1 MFIERDYFCQILLAS
16 FNRKHQIFFS
26 WNVLVSKKIY
36 LTFLYIAQKFMAH
49 FPMAL
54 TFSLW
59 KITKFFLVKY
69 LFYCKYLHFKRLNKI
84 NIESVQFLL
93 KIDILTLNYRKF

>member
-1 MFIERDYFCQILLAS
+1 
-16 FNRKHQIFFS
+16 
-26 WNVLVSKKIY
+26 
-36 LTFLYIAQKFMAH
+36 MAH
-49 FPMAL
+49 FPMGQ

-69 LFYCKYLHFKRLNKI
+69 LFYCEYAHFKHLNKI
-84 NIESVQFLL
+84 NVESVQFLL

>member
-1 MFIERDYFCQILLAS
+1 
-16 FNRKHQIFFS
+16 
-26 WNVLVSKKIY
+26 
-36 LTFLYIAQKFMAH
+36 MAH
-49 FPMAL
+49 FPMAQ

-69 LFYCKYLHFKRLNKI
+69 LFYCEYAHFKHLNKI
-84 NIESVQFLL
+84 NVESVQFPL